1 MKGTQGRASSS
12 EDQMAKIWTDN
23 REPRLE
29 DLLEDELTWKLLAV
43 SGSTVE
49 QLRREMIDARSRL
62 LARSQAKAA

>member
-1 MKGTQGRASSS
+1 
-12 EDQMAKIWTDN
+12 MAKIWTDN

-49 QLRREMIDARSRL
+49 ELRREMAHARSRL
-62 LARSQAKAA
+62 LARNQAKAA